1 MSIKR
6 LCQACRKEFERDEMI
21 KITKINN
28 ETLKINPNSKELG
41 RSAYVCNNLECIK
54 TLIKK
59 KRIKSALKFNNLE
72 EISKIEQE
80 LLNINSQN

>member
-6 LCQACRKEFERDEMI
+6 LCQACRKEFNRDEMI
-21 KITKINN
+21 KITKLDN
-28 ETLKINPNSKELG
+28 ETLKINPNSFELG

-80 LLNINSQN
+80 LLKINNQN